1 MLQKLDLVSI
11 NIKIG
16 RMTCYRKRILALHL
30 SVSTSS
36 SPSSTPVTRLGIE
49 SGFLT

>member
-1 MLQKLDLVSI
+1 MLQKLDL
-11 NIKIG
+11 G
-16 RMTCYRKRILALHL
+16 LYL

-49 SGFLT
+49 SGFLTLNENMWILISSGAV